1 MPQKIS
7 QNPFPTHRRWVELL
21 KEIQTVTDKPRPP
34 SPTPDPIDIAIGSR
48 LRLRR
53 LAMGFSQETLARALG
68 ITFQQIQKYERGTN
82 RIFASRLFNLAQVL
96 RVPVGYFFQGIPAEG
111 EALPPEPTGCDCGA
125 GSDDQVGALLG
136 KSDTLKLI
144 QAYNRISDPSVR
156 RQIYALVRTVGDQEQ
171 LADVAF

>member
-1 MPQKIS
+1 M
-7 QNPFPTHRRWVELL
+7 TE
-21 KEIQTVTDKPRPP
+21 KPRLT
-34 SPTPDPIDIAIGSR
+34 SATPDPIDIAIGSR

-82 RIFASRLFNLAQVL
+82 RIFASRLFHLARTL
-96 RVPVGYFFQGIPAEG
+96 HVPVGYFFEKIPAEG
-111 EALPPEPTGCDCGA
+111 EAPTQESADRDRGA

-144 QAYNRISDPSVR
+144 QAYNRISDPGVR
-156 RQIYALVRTVGDQEQ
+156 RQIYALVRTVGDQDQ
-171 LADVAF
+171 IADIAS

>member
-1 MPQKIS
+1 
-7 QNPFPTHRRWVELL
+7 
-21 KEIQTVTDKPRPP
+21 VTENPRPS
-34 SPTPDPIDIAIGSR
+34 SPTPDPIDTAIGSR

-82 RIFASRLFNLAQVL
+82 RIFASRLFHLAQVL
-96 RVPVGYFFQGIPAEG
+96 RVPVGYFFQGIPVED
-111 EALPPEPTGCDCGA
+111 ETRPPEAAGCDGGA
-125 GSDDQVGALLG
+125 GADDQVGALLG

-171 LADVAF
+171 LAEAAS